1 MRYHKIDNQF
11 FTANRKNFSEKIKNA
26 SIALFVS
33 NDEYP
38 RNGDQFFPFRQS
50 SDLFYLSGIDQ
61 EKSFLML
68 APDCPNPKLREVL
81 FILKTNEQMTIWN
94 GHKYTLD
101 EAREISGIENVHWV
115 DEMDMMLREAAS
127 YAQNIYLN
135 AYEYPKYATDVET
148 GEQRFIKEI
157 RQLFPLHI
165 FERSAPI
172 LYALRMIKS
181 DIEIDL
187 LKQACE
193 ITNKAFRRTLRFV
206 KPGVMEFEVQA
217 EIEHE
222 FTRNRANGH
231 GYYPIIA
238 SGKSACTLHYIENDK
253 ECQDGDVLL
262 FDFGAE
268 YANYSADMSRS
279 IPVNGKFTDRQKAV
293 YQAVLRTLNVLTEN
307 MLVGASLDDLDKL
320 SKKLI
325 EKELIDLGLFTA
337 EEVKNQDPKEPLYK
351 KYFMHGV
358 NHHLG
363 LDVHDVGERHVPLAA
378 GMVLTCEP
386 GIYIPEENL
395 GIRLENDI
403 LITENGPFNLMENIP
418 VEIEEIEDL
427 MTQKAMTSIL

>member
-11 FTANRKNFSEKIKNA
+11 FTENRVKFSSQMLPK

-33 NDEYP
+33 NDEQP

-50 SDLFYLSGIDQ
+50 SDLFYLTGIDQ
-61 EKSFLML
+61 EKTVLLL

-81 FILKTNEQMTIWN
+81 FVLKTNEHIAIWH
-94 GHKYTLD
+94 GHKYNQS
-101 EAREISGIENVHWV
+101 EAEDTSGIKNVHWLE
-115 DEMDMMLREAAS
+115 DMDMMIREAAS
-127 YAQNIYLN
+127 YAENIYLN
-135 AYEYPKYATDVET
+135 NYEYPKYDSEVESR
-148 GEQRFIKEI
+148 EQRFTKEI
-157 RQLFPLHI
+157 RQLYPLHI

-172 LYALRMIKS
+172 LYAMRMIKS
-181 DIEIDL
+181 ETEIEL

-193 ITNKAFRRTLRFV
+193 ITNKAFRRTLKFV
-206 KPGVMEFEVQA
+206 KPGVMEYEIQA

-222 FTRNRANGH
+222 FTWNRANGH

-253 ECQDGDVLL
+253 VCKDGDVIL

-279 IPVNGKFTDRQKAV
+279 IPVNGKFSTRQKAV
-293 YQAVLRTLNVLTEN
+293 YEAVLRALKTLTEN
-307 MLVGASLDDLDKL
+307 MVVGKTLDEIDKL
-320 SKKLI
+320 AKKLV
-325 EKELIDLGLFTA
+325 ENELIALGLFTQ
-337 EEVKNQDPKEPLYK
+337 EEVARQDPKSPLYS

-363 LDVHDVGERHVPLAA
+363 LDVHDVGNRNTALTA

-403 LITENGPFNLMENIP
+403 LITEDGPVNLMENFPIE
-418 VEIEEIEDL
+418 VEEIETL
-427 MTQKAMTSIL
+427 MNA

>member
-11 FTANRKNFSEKIKNA
+11 FTKNRENFVKRMESN

-33 NDEYP
+33 NDEQP
-38 RNGDQFFPFRQS
+38 RNGDQYFPFRQS

-61 EKSFLML
+61 EKSILML

-81 FILKTNEQMTIWN
+81 FILKTNETIAIWY
-94 GHKYTLD
+94 GHKYTQE
-101 EAREISGIENVHWV
+101 EARETSGIENIHWL
-115 DEMDMMLREAAS
+115 DEMNMIIREAAS
-127 YAQNIYLN
+127 YAKNIYLN
-135 AYEYPKYATDVET
+135 DYEYPKYDSKVES
-148 GEQRFIKEI
+148 GEKRFAKEI
-157 RQLFPLHI
+157 RQLYPLHI
-165 FERSAPI
+165 FERSALI
-172 LYALRMIKS
+172 LYRMRMIKS
-181 DIEIDL
+181 ETEINL
-187 LKQACE
+187 LKEACE
-193 ITNKAFRRTLRFV
+193 ITNKAFRRVLKFV
-206 KPGVMEFEVQA
+206 KPEVMEFEIQA

-238 SGKSACTLHYIENDK
+238 SGKNACTLHYIENDK
-253 ECQDGDVLL
+253 VCQDGDVIL

-279 IPVNGKFTDRQKAV
+279 IPVNGKFTERQKDV
-293 YQAVLRTLNVLTEN
+293 YQAVLRTINTLTEN
-307 MLVGASLDDLDKL
+307 MTVGTSLDDLDRL

-325 EKELIDLGLFTA
+325 EKELIDLGLFS
-337 EEVKNQDPKEPLYK
+337 EEEKQNQDPKNPLYK

-363 LDVHDVGERHVPLAA
+363 LDVHDVGDRNTPLTA

-386 GIYIPEENL
+386 GIYIPEEKL

-403 LITENGPFNLMENIP
+403 LITEDGPLNLMADIP
-418 VEIEEIEDL
+418 IEIEEIEKL
-427 MTQKAMTSIL
+427 MSNG

>member
-11 FTANRKNFSEKIKNA
+11 FTENREKFSNQMLPK

-33 NDEYP
+33 NDEQS

-50 SDLFYLSGIDQ
+50 SDLFYLTGIDQ
-61 EKSFLML
+61 EKTVLLL

-81 FILKTNEQMTIWN
+81 FVLKTNEHIAIWY
-94 GHKYTLD
+94 GHKYTQD
-101 EAREISGIENVHWV
+101 EAEETSGIQNVHWLE
-115 DEMDMMLREAAS
+115 DMDMMIREAAS
-127 YAQNIYLN
+127 YAENIYLN
-135 AYEYPKYATDVET
+135 NYEYPKYDSEVESR
-148 GEQRFIKEI
+148 EQRFTKEI
-157 RQLFPLHI
+157 RQLYPLHI

-172 LYALRMIKS
+172 LYAMRMIKS
-181 DIEIDL
+181 ETEIEL

-193 ITNKAFRRTLRFV
+193 ITNKAFRRTLEFV
-206 KPGVMEFEVQA
+206 KPGVMEFEIQA

-222 FTRNRANGH
+222 FTCNRANGH

-253 ECQDGDVLL
+253 LCNDGDVIL

-279 IPVNGKFTDRQKAV
+279 IPVNGKFSARQKAV
-293 YQAVLRTLNVLTEN
+293 YEAVLRALNTLTNN
-307 MLVGASLDDLDKL
+307 MVVGKTLDEIDKL
-320 SKKLI
+320 AKKLI
-325 EKELIDLGLFTA
+325 ENELIALGLFTK
-337 EEVKNQDPKEPLYK
+337 EEVARQDPKSPLYS

-363 LDVHDVGERHVPLAA
+363 LDVHDVGDRNTALAP

-386 GIYIPEENL
+386 GIYIPEESL

-403 LITENGPFNLMENIP
+403 LITEDGPDNLMKNFPIE
-418 VEIEEIEDL
+418 VDEIENL
-427 MTQKAMTSIL
+427 MNR

>member
-11 FTANRKNFSEKIKNA
+11 FTQNRKTFTKQMETN
-26 SIALFVS
+26 SIAIFVS
-33 NDEYP
+33 NDEHP

-61 EKSFLML
+61 EKSILLL

-81 FILKTNEQMTIWN
+81 FLLKTNEHIAVWN
-94 GHKYTLD
+94 GHKYTQE
-101 EAREISGIENVHWV
+101 EARETSGIEQIHWLE
-115 DEMDMMLREAAS
+115 DMDMILREAAS
-127 YAQNIYLN
+127 YAKNIYLN
-135 AYEYPKYATDVET
+135 DYEYPKYASDVET
-148 GEQRFIKEI
+148 GEKRFTKEI

-172 LYALRMIKS
+172 LYKQRVIKS
-181 DIEIDL
+181 DTEIEL
-187 LKQACE
+187 LKEACE
-193 ITNKAFRRTLRFV
+193 ITNKAFRRTLQFV

-222 FTRNRANGH
+222 FTMNRANGH

-238 SGKSACTLHYIENDK
+238 SGKSACVLHYIENDK
-253 ECQDGDVLL
+253 MCQDGDVLL

-279 IPVNGKFTDRQKAV
+279 IPVNGNFTARQKAV
-293 YQAVLRTLNVLTEN
+293 YSAVLRALKTLTEN
-307 MLVGASLDDLDKL
+307 MVVGTSLDDLDKL
-320 SKKLI
+320 SKKLV
-325 EKELIDLGLFTA
+325 EAELIQLGLFTE
-337 EEVKNQDPKEPLYK
+337 EEVKNQNPKEPLFK

-363 LDVHDVGERHVPLAA
+363 LDVHDVGDRNMPLTA

-403 LITENGPFNLMENIP
+403 LITEDGPVNLMADIP
-418 VEIEEIEDL
+418 IEIEEIERL
-427 MTQKAMTSIL
+427 MC

>member
-11 FTANRKNFSEKIKNA
+11 FTKNRTEFSKHLKSK

-33 NDEYP
+33 NDEQP

-61 EKSFLML
+61 EKTILMF

-81 FILKTNEQMTIWN
+81 FVLKTNEHIAVWY
-94 GHKYTLD
+94 GHKYTLE
-101 EAREISGIENVHWV
+101 EASETSGIQNIQWV
-115 DEMDMMLREAAS
+115 DDMDIMLKEAAS

-135 AYEYPKYATDVET
+135 SYEYPKYSSNVES

-157 RQLFPLHI
+157 KQLFPLHI

-172 LYALRMIKS
+172 LYPMRLIKS
-181 DIEIDL
+181 ETEIEL
-187 LKQACE
+187 LKEACE
-193 ITNKAFRRTLRFV
+193 ITNKAFRRTLEFV
-206 KPGVMEFEVQA
+206 KPGVMEFEIQA

-238 SGKSACTLHYIENDK
+238 SGESACTLHYIENDK
-253 ECQDGDVLL
+253 KCKDGDVIL

-279 IPVNGKFTDRQKAV
+279 IPVNGKFTERQKAV
-293 YQAVLRTLNVLTEN
+293 YKAVLRTLNILTEN
-307 MLVGASLDDLDKL
+307 MVIGKSLDDLDKL
-320 SKKLI
+320 SKELT
-325 EKELIDLGLFTA
+325 EKELILLGLFTE
-337 EEVKNQDPKEPLYK
+337 EEVKNQDQKNPLYK

-363 LDVHDVGERHVPLAA
+363 LDVHDVGDRNILLTA

-386 GIYIPEENL
+386 GIYIPEEKL

-403 LITENGPFNLMENIP
+403 LISKNGPVNLMTNIP
-418 VEIEEIEDL
+418 IEIEEIERL
-427 MTQKAMTSIL
+427 MR

>member
-1 MRYHKIDNQF
+1 MRYHKIENQF
-11 FTANRKNFSEKIKNA
+11 FIQNRKTFTKQMEAN

-61 EKSFLML
+61 EKSILML

-81 FILKTNEQMTIWN
+81 FVLKTNELIAVWY
-94 GHKYTLD
+94 GHKYTQE
-101 EAREISGIENVHWV
+101 EASETSGIENVHWLE
-115 DEMDMMLREAAS
+115 EMDMMLREAAS
-127 YAQNIYLN
+127 YAKNIYLN
-135 AYEYPKYATDVET
+135 DYEYPKYASDVET
-148 GEQRFIKEI
+148 GQHRLTKEI
-157 RQLFPLHI
+157 RQQFPLHV

-172 LYALRMIKS
+172 LYKQRIIKS
-181 DIEIDL
+181 ETEIAL
-187 LKQACE
+187 LKEACE
-193 ITNKAFRRTLRFV
+193 ITNKAFRRTLQFV
-206 KPGVMEFEVQA
+206 KPNVMEFEVQA

-222 FTRNRANGH
+222 FTMNRANGH

-238 SGKSACTLHYIENDK
+238 SGKSACVLHYIENDK
-253 ECQDGDVLL
+253 VCQNGDILL

-279 IPVNGKFTDRQKAV
+279 IPVNGKFTPRQKAV
-293 YQAVLRTLNVLTEN
+293 YEAVLRALKTLTKN
-307 MLVGASLDDLDKL
+307 MTVGTPLDDLDKL

-325 EKELIDLGLFTA
+325 EKELIDLGLFTE
-337 EEVKNQDPKEPLYK
+337 EEVKNQNPKEPLYK

-363 LDVHDVGERHVPLAA
+363 LDVHDVGDRNIPLTA

-386 GIYIPEENL
+386 GIYIPEESL

-403 LITENGPFNLMENIP
+403 LITEDGPVNLLADIP
-418 VEIEEIEDL
+418 IEVEEIERL
-427 MTQKAMTSIL
+427 MR

>member
-11 FTANRKNFSEKIKNA
+11 FTQNRKIFTKQMEPNSV
-26 SIALFVS
+26 ALFVS
-33 NDEYP
+33 NDEQP

-61 EKSFLML
+61 EKSILML

-81 FILKTNEQMTIWN
+81 FVLKTNETIAIWY
-94 GHKYTLD
+94 GHKYTLE
-101 EAREISGIENVHWV
+101 EAKETSGIENVHWV
-115 DEMDMMLREAAS
+115 DDMDMMLREAAS
-127 YAQNIYLN
+127 YAKNIYLN
-135 AYEYPKYATDVET
+135 DYEYPKYDSEVESR
-148 GEQRFIKEI
+148 EKRFTKEI
-157 RQLFPLHI
+157 RQLYPLHI

-172 LYALRMIKS
+172 LYQQRLIKS
-181 DIEIDL
+181 ETEIEL
-187 LKQACE
+187 LKEACE
-193 ITNKAFRRTLRFV
+193 ITNKAFRRTLAFV
-206 KPGVMEFEVQA
+206 KPEVMEFEIQA

-222 FTRNRANGH
+222 FTMNRASGH

-253 ECQDGDVLL
+253 VCQDGDVIL

-279 IPVNGKFTDRQKAV
+279 IPVNGKFTERQKDV
-293 YQAVLRTLNVLTEN
+293 YKAVLRAINTLTEN
-307 MLVGASLDDLDKL
+307 MVVGTSLDELDKL
-320 SKKLI
+320 SKKLV
-325 EKELIDLGLFTA
+325 EAELIQLGLFT
-337 EEVKNQDPKEPLYK
+337 EEEKQKQDLKNPLFM

-363 LDVHDVGERHVPLAA
+363 LDVHDVGDRNVPLTA

-386 GIYIPEENL
+386 GIYIPEESL

-403 LITENGPFNLMENIP
+403 LITEDGPVNLMADIP
-418 VEIEEIEDL
+418 IEIEEIEKL
-427 MTQKAMTSIL
+427 MSNG

>member
-11 FTANRKNFSEKIKNA
+11 FTHNRTEFSKRMESN
-26 SIALFVS
+26 SIALFIS
-33 NDEYP
+33 NDEQP

-61 EKSFLML
+61 EKSILML

-81 FILKTNEQMTIWN
+81 FVLKTNETIAIWY
-94 GHKYTLD
+94 GHKYTLE
-101 EAREISGIENVHWV
+101 EAKETSGIENVHWV
-115 DEMDMMLREAAS
+115 DDMDMMLREAAS
-127 YAQNIYLN
+127 YTKNIYLN
-135 AYEYPKYATDVET
+135 DYEYPKYASEVET
-148 GEQRFIKEI
+148 REQRFTKEI
-157 RQLFPLHI
+157 RNLFPLHI
-165 FERSAPI
+165 LERSAPI
-172 LYALRMIKS
+172 LYAMRLIKS
-181 DIEIDL
+181 ETEIEL
-187 LKQACE
+187 LKEACE
-193 ITNKAFRRTLRFV
+193 ITNKAFRRTLQFV
-206 KPGVMEFEVQA
+206 KPEVMEFEIQA

-238 SGKSACTLHYIENDK
+238 SGKSACTLHYVENDK
-253 ECQDGDVLL
+253 VCQDGDVIL

-279 IPVNGKFTDRQKAV
+279 IPVNGKFTERQKAV
-293 YQAVLRTLNVLTEN
+293 YQAVLRALNTLTEH
-307 MLVGASLDDLDKL
+307 MVVGASLDDLDKL

-325 EKELIDLGLFTA
+325 EAELIQLGLFT
-337 EEVKNQDPKEPLYK
+337 EEEKEKQNPKEPLYK

-363 LDVHDVGERHVPLAA
+363 LDVHDVGDRNVPLTA

-386 GIYIPEENL
+386 GIYIPEEKL

-403 LITENGPFNLMENIP
+403 LITEDGPVNLMADIP
-418 VEIEEIEDL
+418 IEIEEIEQL
-427 MTQKAMTSIL
+427 MSNG

>member
-11 FTANRKNFSEKIKNA
+11 FTFNRKAFTEGMETN

-33 NDEYP
+33 NDEHP

-61 EKSFLML
+61 EKTFLML

-81 FILKTNEQMTIWN
+81 FVLKTNEHIAVWY
-94 GHKYTLD
+94 GHKYTLE
-101 EAREISGIENVHWV
+101 EAKETSGIENVHWV

-127 YAQNIYLN
+127 YAKNIYLN
-135 AYEYPKYATDVET
+135 KYEYPKYSTEVESH
-148 GEQRFIKEI
+148 EQRFTKEI
-157 RQLFPLHI
+157 QQLFPLHVYK
-165 FERSAPI
+165 RSAPI
-172 LYALRMIKS
+172 LYKLRLIKS
-181 DIEIDL
+181 ETEINL
-187 LKQACE
+187 LKEACE
-193 ITNKAFRRTLRFV
+193 ITNKAFRRTLQFV

-238 SGKSACTLHYIENDK
+238 SGENACILHYIENDK
-253 ECQDGDVLL
+253 ECMDGDVIL

-268 YANYSADMSRS
+268 YANFSADMSRS
-279 IPVNGKFTDRQKAV
+279 IPVNGKFTERQKAV
-293 YQAVLRTLNVLTEN
+293 YQAVLRTLKILTEN
-307 MLVGASLDDLDKL
+307 MLVGKPLDDLDKL
-320 SKKLI
+320 SKVLI
-325 EKELIDLGLFTA
+325 EKELIQLGLFTE
-337 EEVKNQDPKEPLYK
+337 EEVKNQDPKNPLYK

-363 LDVHDVGERHVPLAA
+363 LDVHDVGDRNIPLTA

-386 GIYIPEENL
+386 GIYIPEERL

-403 LITENGPFNLMENIP
+403 LITVNGPVNLMAAIP
-418 VEIEEIEDL
+418 IEIEEIERL
-427 MTQKAMTSIL
+427 MK

>member
-11 FTANRKNFSEKIKNA
+11 FTQNRKTFAKQMEAN

-61 EKSFLML
+61 EKSILML

-81 FILKTNEQMTIWN
+81 FVLKTNELIAVWY
-94 GHKYTLD
+94 GHKYTQE
-101 EAREISGIENVHWV
+101 EASETSGIENVHWLE
-115 DEMDMMLREAAS
+115 EMDMMLREAAS
-127 YAQNIYLN
+127 YAKNIYLN
-135 AYEYPKYATDVET
+135 DYEYPKYASNVET
-148 GEQRFIKEI
+148 SQHRFTKEI
-157 RQLFPLHI
+157 RQLFPLHV

-172 LYALRMIKS
+172 LYKQRLIKS
-181 DIEIDL
+181 ETEIAL
-187 LKQACE
+187 LKEACE
-193 ITNKAFRRTLRFV
+193 ITNKAFRRTLQFV
-206 KPGVMEFEVQA
+206 KPNVMEFEVQA

-222 FTRNRANGH
+222 FTMNRANGH

-238 SGKSACTLHYIENDK
+238 SGKSACVLHYIENDK
-253 ECQDGDVLL
+253 VCQDGDVLL

-279 IPVNGKFTDRQKAV
+279 IPVNGKFTPRQKAV
-293 YQAVLRTLNVLTEN
+293 YEAVLRALKTLTKN
-307 MLVGASLDDLDKL
+307 MIVGTPLDDLDKL
-320 SKKLI
+320 SKKLV
-325 EKELIDLGLFTA
+325 EKELIDLGLFSQ
-337 EEVKNQDPKEPLYK
+337 EEVDNQNVKEPLYK

-363 LDVHDVGERHVPLAA
+363 LDVHDVGDRNIPLTA

-403 LITENGPFNLMENIP
+403 LITEEGPVNLMADIP
-418 VEIEEIEDL
+418 IEVEDIERL
-427 MTQKAMTSIL
+427 MR